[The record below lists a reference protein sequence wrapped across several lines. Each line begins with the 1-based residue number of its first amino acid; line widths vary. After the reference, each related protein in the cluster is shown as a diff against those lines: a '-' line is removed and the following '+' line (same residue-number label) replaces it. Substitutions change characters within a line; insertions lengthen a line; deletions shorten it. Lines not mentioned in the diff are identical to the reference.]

1 MSGSDFSPS
10 LCTAHDASRSG
21 WAAAGVFVCVT
32 TNQKA
37 AKHTHAKNK
46 LQKLALSWLIA
57 AKHPLLLRPNEK

>member
-1 MSGSDFSPS
+1 MHH
-10 LCTAHDASRSG
+10 AG
-21 WAAAGVFVCVT
+21 WATAGVFVCVT

-46 LQKLALSWLIA
+46 LQKLALSWLMA